1 MNAFI
6 RTMRPVLG
14 VVRVL
19 VPALFLLLG
28 VLAAMALFSAKP
40 TPLRVERSEVTTAVR
55 TIQVHDA
62 TVRLDVEAWGEV
74 TARRTLSLQP
84 QVSGRLIEIQDGLAP
99 GSLFKA
105 GTVVARI
112 DPRDYELA
120 LQQAEAGLDT
130 AKFKLELEEGRS
142 RIAKRDWELLGDVAG
157 ELVLDAQ
164 SSQLALRQPHLREAQ
179 SVVETARTTVELAA
193 LALER
198 TQLVLPF
205 DAMVLSRSGVDGT
218 FVGPTSVIAT
228 LVGTGAWWV
237 EVGVPLDDLARV
249 TLPDA
254 AGNGGG
260 EAQVHVRLGDGVSAH
275 YIARIVRLMGTVD
288 AAGRQ
293 ARVLLE
299 VDDPLG
305 QSRTQP
311 VPLLLGSYV
320 RATLEGP
327 ARQGVFELPRSVL
340 RDGDDIWVLGTDSR
354 LSIRR
359 ATVLHGSLDKVVV
372 DMDLR
377 EGERI
382 IASAVPTPVPG
393 LLLVD
398 ETRR

>member
-1 MNAFI
+1 MSAFI
-6 RTMRPVLG
+6 RTMRPVLS

-19 VPALFLLLG
+19 VPLLFLLLG

-40 TPLRVERSEVTTAVR
+40 TPPRVERDEVPTAVR
-55 TIQVHDA
+55 TIEVRAA

-74 TARRTLSLQP
+74 RARRTLSLQP

-99 GSLFKA
+99 GSLLKA
-105 GTVVARI
+105 GSVVARI

-120 LQQAEAGLDT
+120 LRQAEAGLDT

-142 RIAKRDWELLGDVAG
+142 RIAQRDWELLGGVAG
-157 ELVLDAQ
+157 DLDLDAQ

-179 SVVETARTTVELAA
+179 SVVETARTTVEQAA

-198 TQLVLPF
+198 TQLILPF
-205 DAMVLSRSGVDGT
+205 DAMVLSRAGVEGT
-218 FVGPTSVIAT
+218 LVGPTTVIAT

-237 EVGVPLDDLARV
+237 EVGVPLEDLARV
-249 TLPDA
+249 SAPNA
-254 AGNGGG
+254 AGDGGG
-260 EAQVHVRLGDGVSAH
+260 EAQVHVRLGEGASAL
-275 YIARIVRLMGTVD
+275 YTARIVRLMGTVD

-293 ARVLLE
+293 ARVLLQ

-305 QSRTQP
+305 QSAAQR

-327 ARQGVFELPRSVL
+327 GRPGVYQLPRSVL
-340 RDGDDIWVLGTDSR
+340 RDGDDVWVLGTDGR
-354 LSIRR
+354 LAIRR
-359 ATVLHGSLDKVVV
+359 ATVLHGSLDAVVV

-377 EGERI
+377 DGERV
-382 IASAVPTPVPG
+382 IASVVPSPVPG

-398 ETRR
+398 ETAQ